1 MLVHNLYI
9 NEELCHYVGIVHASL
24 VTEPTNSTSH
34 SGAIK
39 TLDTKQKER
48 HMNEELKN
56 LIELYFT
63 NEEFRTGLSDLIWEI
78 NESKKNEEHERLL
91 SYEMSQMTFWD

>member
-1 MLVHNLYI
+1 
-9 NEELCHYVGIVHASL
+9 
-24 VTEPTNSTSH
+24 
-34 SGAIK
+34 
-39 TLDTKQKER
+39 
-48 HMNEELKN
+48 MNEELKN

-91 SYEMSQMTFWD
+91 SYQMSQMTFWD